1 LITPEIS
8 TGFIG
13 IPEVVYLPIVL
24 DPEFATKK
32 YEPDTAMP
40 IGVSK
45 PETSAGFIGIPEV
58 VYSPIEP

>member
-1 LITPEIS
+1 M
-8 TGFIG
+8 
-13 IPEVVYLPIVL
+13 PIVL